1 MSMHDLAAVRKD
13 RPRTRREL
21 TDDPMFPDV
30 MGARVHHLNP
40 VRRDGRFSPDVDVSE
55 TGGRFEVTAELPGL
69 QEKDIHITLNDGV
82 LIVKGEKRS
91 DTGRRDVHKR
101 HHCRERGYGAFRRC
115 IGLPPEIDTDRVSAR
130 LDKGVLRIVFS
141 KKTAVRARRLH
152 TAAGLTVQVLA
163 SSAPCGWAAPERT
176 PGPLPCPCCQAV
188 SAPLNLSVVASRQ
201 APVEASMLL
210 YVNRMLSQAHKPAG
224 AARASA
230 DLSPTTGGGNPRAPN
245 WSNVRHRRAS
255 PNISPITGTGPR
267 FVG

>member
-141 KKTAVRARRLH
+141 KKTAVRAEDFTRPPDSQFKFWLLPPPADGQHRNGRPVRSLVRAVRRFLH
-152 TAAGLTVQVLA
+152 
-163 SSAPCGWAAPERT
+163 
-176 PGPLPCPCCQAV
+176 
-188 SAPLNLSVVASRQ
+188 
-201 APVEASMLL
+201 
-210 YVNRMLSQAHKPAG
+210 H
-224 AARASA
+224 
-230 DLSPTTGGGNPRAPN
+230 
-245 WSNVRHRRAS
+245 
-255 PNISPITGTGPR
+255 
-267 FVG
+267 